1 MPSAAS
7 RGVEQPARRPR
18 GPPAVLRGARSW
30 SGLRLHAAA
39 DRRPVPDAAGPP
51 GSREAPTA
59 SRHAEWSVLRAPGVT
74 RGGLHDRVAGRGG
87 RAARAVRCGPAG
99 AALTGRA
106 NRAVAGTRRTIRHV
120 AGVGGQGGVG
130 PGTDRWSR
138 HLLRPQREQDGDGSS
153 RPPDLRSVRSAVT
166 GPCSGMH
173 FAAVT
178 RSVGPVRSAQPTAGR
193 RTARSCTGSWGI
205 ARRAPA
211 APARRTKPVSVS
223 RKATALR
230 PACLA
235 V

>member
-1 MPSAAS
+1 VPSVAS
-7 RGVEQPARRPR
+7 RGGELPARRPR
-18 GPPAVLRGARSW
+18 GPPALLRDARSW
-30 SGLRLHAAA
+30 SGPRLHAAA
-39 DRRPVPDAAGPP
+39 GRRPVPGAAGSP

-59 SRHAEWSVLRAPGVT
+59 SRHAEWSVLRASGAVPE
-74 RGGLHDRVAGRGG
+74 GLHDRVAGRGG
-87 RAARAVRCGPAG
+87 QVARAVRCGPLE
-99 AALTGRA
+99 AASTGPA
-106 NRAVAGTRRTIRHV
+106 NRAVPGTRRTIRRA

-178 RSVGPVRSAQPTAGR
+178 RSVGPMRPSQPTAGR

-211 APARRTKPVSVS
+211 APARRTKPVSAS